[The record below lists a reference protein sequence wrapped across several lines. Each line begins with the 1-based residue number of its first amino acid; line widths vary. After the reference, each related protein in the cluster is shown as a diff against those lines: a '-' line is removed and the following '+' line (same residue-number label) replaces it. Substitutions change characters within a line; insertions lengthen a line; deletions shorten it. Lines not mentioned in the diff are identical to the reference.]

1 MSASNGGKVLA
12 IDVGTGK
19 VKAAVAARGGRLL
32 STSSAPA
39 PYRPNADDVPLGR
52 DFDPASL
59 WAAIVDTTRRAM
71 RKARA
76 TGGGIA
82 VIAVTS
88 QRQGIGALDAEGSDL
103 FLGPNMDLRALF
115 EGMAIDGDHPDLV
128 YPVTG
133 HLPSFMLAHAK
144 LRWRQLH
151 DPEVYE
157 SIASVVT
164 VADWVGHR
172 LTGELALQETL
183 AAEAGLLDVANGG
196 LAAQLFETLGLRTD
210 CFPPITKLGT
220 KLGGLCAAAAGE
232 LGLASGVPVVVAGPD
247 TQCGLLAMGAASPG
261 QSGVVAGWSVT
272 SQAITDTPRL
282 DARRRTWAGRH
293 VVPGRWV
300 AEANAGD
307 GGNAYQWLTELLVG
321 EEARGFERME
331 ALAAQAPPGSEG
343 ALALLGPAPLDL
355 SRTGLRPG
363 GLLFP
368 VPVTFG
374 GLDRARLA
382 RAALENVAY
391 AVRGSVELLSEVT
404 GAAPDA
410 LAVGG
415 GMTHTSLFTQ
425 VLADVLGRP
434 VHVAAV
440 PDVSLQGAAMAAEAA
455 LEGGDALAQL
465 AQSARDG
472 LQKATPDPADSHEY
486 QEHYARWLDAQSRLE
501 GFL

>member
-1 MSASNGGKVLA
+1 M
-12 IDVGTGK
+12 
-19 VKAAVAARGGRLL
+19 
-32 STSSAPA
+32 
-39 PYRPNADDVPLGR
+39 
-52 DFDPASL
+52 
-59 WAAIVDTTRRAM
+59 
-71 RKARA
+71 
-76 TGGGIA
+76 
-82 VIAVTS
+82 
-88 QRQGIGALDAEGSDL
+88 
-103 FLGPNMDLRALF
+103 
-115 EGMAIDGDHPDLV
+115 
-128 YPVTG
+128 
-133 HLPSFMLAHAK
+133 
-144 LRWRQLH
+144 
-151 DPEVYE
+151 
-157 SIASVVT
+157 
-164 VADWVGHR
+164 
-172 LTGELALQETL
+172 
-183 AAEAGLLDVANGG
+183 
-196 LAAQLFETLGLRTD
+196 
-210 CFPPITKLGT
+210 
-220 KLGGLCAAAAGE
+220 
-232 LGLASGVPVVVAGPD
+232 
-247 TQCGLLAMGAASPG
+247 
-261 QSGVVAGWSVT
+261 
-272 SQAITDTPRL
+272 
-282 DARRRTWAGRH
+282 
-293 VVPGRWV
+293 PGRWV

-321 EEARGFERME
+321 AEARGFERME

-440 PDVSLQGAAMAAEAA
+440 PDVSLQGAAMSAEAA

-465 AQSARDG
+465 AESARDG
-472 LQKATPDPADSHEY
+472 LREVAPDPADSHEY